1 MINGGLLI
9 LQTANKNRSSVQ
21 SHSGR
26 NSVTSYYNKNGR
38 QSIISKSPPGPTL
51 SEAEETEL
59 EDNST
64 KNMDIQPS
72 IKECPATA
80 RNDEEKV
87 TSFTAKQDTLY

>member
-1 MINGGLLI
+1 M
-9 LQTANKNRSSVQ
+9 Q

-59 EDNST
+59 EDNPT
-64 KNMDIQPS
+64 KNMAPKNIQPS

-80 RNDEEKV
+80 KNDEEKV